1 MTTSPYAGAIFLL
14 AAQPT
19 DRALTGWHLHPGDF
33 GEPLAELG
41 ITYDQLEHY
50 AGGDA
55 A

>member
-1 MTTSPYAGAIFLL
+1 MTTSPYAAAIFLL

-33 GEPLAELG
+33 SAELAELG
-41 ITYDQLEHY
+41 ITYDQLQDN
-50 AGGDA
+50 GGDA